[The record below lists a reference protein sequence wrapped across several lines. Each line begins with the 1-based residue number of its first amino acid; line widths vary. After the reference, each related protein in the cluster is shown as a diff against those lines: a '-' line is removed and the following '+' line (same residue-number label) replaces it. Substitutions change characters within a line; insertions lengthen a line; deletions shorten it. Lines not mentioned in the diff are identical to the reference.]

1 MFAVRST
8 HAPNRLSH
16 NEYFHVANVPQ
27 RQVSVKEVCNSAPKR
42 SLVCRILRCRHKV
55 CRMPVAYIPRTRD
68 LYSDFTPYR
77 WVENDSAPFTP
88 LTKPI
93 AESRIAMIS
102 SGGIMYRDQPRFHR
116 EDASYRRIPLNARR
130 DELSVWHFGYPTR
143 DAERDVNCVFP
154 LDRMRELAAAGVIGD
169 LVDPAFSFMGGIY
182 SARKVRDELAPQIVD
197 ELKRAHADAF
207 FLVPA

>member
-1 MFAVRST
+1 
-8 HAPNRLSH
+8 
-16 NEYFHVANVPQ
+16 
-27 RQVSVKEVCNSAPKR
+27 
-42 SLVCRILRCRHKV
+42 
-55 CRMPVAYIPRTRD
+55 MPVEYIPRTRE
-68 LYSDFTPYR
+68 LYGSFTPYR
-77 WVENDSAPFTP
+77 GVQNESAPFTP
-88 LTKPI
+88 LRKPI
-93 AESRIAMIS
+93 AESRIALIS

-116 EDASYRRIPLNARR
+116 EDASYRRIPKDARA

-154 LDRMRELAAAGVIGD
+154 IARMRELEAAGVMGALI
-169 LVDPAFSFMGGIY
+169 DPAFSFMGGIY